1 MDIESK
7 ESRCL
12 RTQLHVIN
20 LAPNAFVSSSKDPID
35 PSSRPSNHLIATRPR
50 LEGKTL
56 HINDLFLKWTAI
68 L

>member
-1 MDIESK
+1 MDNESK
-7 ESRCL
+7 ESRGL
-12 RTQLHVIN
+12 RTRLHVTN

-35 PSSRPSNHLIATRPR
+35 PSSRPSNHLMATGLR

-56 HINDLFLKWTAI
+56 HINTLFLEWMAI

>member
-12 RTQLHVIN
+12 GTRVHVTN
-20 LAPNAFVSSSKDPID
+20 LALNAFVSSSKDPID
-35 PSSRPSNHLIATRPR
+35 PSSRPSNHLIATVSR

-56 HINDLFLKWTAI
+56 
-68 L
+68 